1 SISCFKIVSYVTIY
15 VFCEFNNCNG
25 QKNIHNKNIFLINL
39 LFLIKISKM
48 SIQIYN
54 LFLKTRTI
62 AILIDP
68 DKTDK
73 ELLDKYIYAGNN
85 DCCDLYLIGGSLIFD
100 IEWFRNI
107 IITLKSKTSLPVIIF
122 PGNYTQIIS
131 DADGILF
138 LQLFSGRNPE
148 YLISQQIIAAPIIYK
163 SGLPAISTAYILID
177 GGNISST

>member
-1 SISCFKIVSYVTIY
+1 
-15 VFCEFNNCNG
+15 
-25 QKNIHNKNIFLINL
+25 
-39 LFLIKISKM
+39 M

-177 GGNISST
+177 GGNISSTAYMTQSLPIPPDKKIY